1 MDQTYRRSSRRRA
14 LLVVMSLLAALLAVG
29 ATPALA
35 VPGENDGA
43 VFTLSNDEAGNTVL
57 VYARAADGT
66 LSLVD
71 EVATGGL
78 GTGGGLGSQGAL
90 TLSDDGRWLL
100 AVNAGSNSVSLFRVN
115 GNRLALRGV
124 ADTAGDQPIS
134 VDVHNNLAFV
144 VNAGTSTIEGFRIGF
159 SGLTSL
165 PDSERSLSG
174 DDVGP
179 AQIEFSPDGR
189 ALVVTEK
196 ATNQIVAFRVGR
208 HGWVSEGVVSSSAG
222 ETPFGFEFD
231 NRGRLVVSEA
241 FGGAPGAGVVSTY
254 AIGAGG
260 ATALDTEET
269 DQTAA
274 CWIAI
279 TENGAYVYTTNT
291 GSDNVTAFRL
301 NHDGSLTVL
310 GHTAVGDSPIDVDF
324 SDGDHYLYVLNGSDD
339 SISVLSSGP
348 GGSLST
354 VETVT
359 GLPGSAV
366 GLAAS

>member
-1 MDQTYRRSSRRRA
+1 
-14 LLVVMSLLAALLAVG
+14 MSLLTALLAVG

-35 VPGENDGA
+35 VPGGDAGA
-43 VFTLSNDEAGNTVL
+43 VFTLSNDEAGNSVL
-57 VYARAADGT
+57 VYARAGDGT

-100 AVNAGSNSVSLFRVN
+100 AVNAGSDSVSLFRVN
-115 GNRLALRGV
+115 GTGLQLRGV
-124 ADTAGDQPIS
+124 ADTTGDMPIS
-134 VDVHNNLAFV
+134 VDVHGNLAFV
-144 VNAGTSTIEGFRIGF
+144 VNAGSATIEGFRIGY

-165 PDSERSLSG
+165 QGSERALSG

-208 HGWVSEGVVSSSAG
+208 YGWVSEGVVSSSAG

-241 FGGAPGAGVVSTY
+241 FGGAAGAGVVSTY
-254 AIGAGG
+254 TLGAGG
-260 ATALDTEET
+260 ATAVDTEAT
-269 DQTAA
+269 AQTAA

-310 GHTAVGDSPIDVDF
+310 GHTDVGDSPIDVDF
-324 SDGDHYLYVLNGSDD
+324 SDGDGYLYVLNGADD
-339 SISVLSSGP
+339 SISVLSAGP
-348 GGSLST
+348 GGSLSA

-359 GLPGSAV
+359 GLPAGTV